1 MVAGARESAVN
12 SAEELLSLVEMSSA
26 ARQTCTTEMND
37 KSSRS
42 HTVLTILINQHCNN
56 KLNTICSSKFCLVDL
71 AGSERVKKTGNTGKH
86 FKESIHI
93 NTDLLAVGNVIRAL
107 SDRALNYCGKTRK
120 GPFIPFRDAK
130 ITRLLRDSLGGTSHT
145 LMMTCVNPSSHSLA
159 ETLNAL
165 YFSSK
170 ARHIRNR
177 PAKQTSHTDQKYNYK
192 LAQARISELENEV
205 KLLKEVI
212 EEKQMMIKE
221 VALEN
226 IRTEDQRHVGDME
239 LNQGEPLQYC
249 VLAQEAAGLLAKVSS
264 PSASFKQ
271 QLQDW
276 RERLTT
282 VSHQHPQDGMDF
294 PDSTTL
300 QLEEE
305 INKYKV
311 IHTLNKPEKNH
322 QYWTDNCAGFLF
334 TFSNKIQL
342 SLRELSQYKIFY
354 DDSYS

>member
-1 MVAGARESAVN
+1 MVVGARESAVS

-26 ARQTCTTEMND
+26 ARQTCTTGMND

-56 KLNTICSSKFCLVDL
+56 KLNTSCSSKFCLVDL

-120 GPFIPFRDAK
+120 GPFVPFRDAK

-145 LMMTCVNPSSHSLA
+145 LMMTCVNPSSYSLA

-165 YFSSK
+165 YFASK

-177 PAKQTSHTDQKYNYK
+177 PAKQPSHTDPKYNHK
-192 LAQARISELENEV
+192 LAQARIGELENEV

-221 VALEN
+221 VALGN
-226 IRTEDQRHVGDME
+226 TSTEGQRAGDE
-239 LNQGEPLQYC
+239 KLNQGEPFQDC
-249 VLAQEAAGLLAKVSS
+249 ILAQEAAGLLAKVAS

-276 RERLTT
+276 QERLIT
-282 VSHQHPQDGMDF
+282 VNHQRPEDGMELSY
-294 PDSTTL
+294 STTL
-300 QLEEE
+300 KLKEE
-305 INKYKV
+305 INKCKV
-311 IHTLNKPEKNH
+311 IYTLNKPDMLLTLN
-322 QYWTDNCAGFLF
+322 G
-334 TFSNKIQL
+334 
-342 SLRELSQYKIFY
+342 
-354 DDSYS
+354 

>member
-1 MVAGARESAVN
+1 MTCKYERRWSFVFALCVSVVAGARESAVN

-26 ARQTCTTEMND
+26 ARQTCTTRMND

-42 HTVLTILINQHCNN
+42 HTVLTIVINQHGNN
-56 KLNTICSSKFCLVDL
+56 KLNTICTSKFCLVDL

-107 SDRALNYCGKTRK
+107 SDRALSYCGKTRK
-120 GPFIPFRDAK
+120 GSFVPFRDAK

-165 YFSSK
+165 YFASK

-177 PAKQTSHTDQKYNYK
+177 PAKQPSHTDQKYDHK
-192 LAQARISELENEV
+192 LAWARISELENEV

-226 IRTEDQRHVGDME
+226 ISTEDQRAEEVK

-249 VLAQEAAGLLAKVSS
+249 ILAQEAAGLLAKVSS
-264 PSASFKQ
+264 PSPSFKQ

-276 RERLTT
+276 QERLTT
-282 VSHQHPQDGMDF
+282 VNHQSPADGMHVSDW
-294 PDSTTL
+294 TTL
-300 QLEEE
+300 KLREE
-305 INKYKV
+305 INKCKV
-311 IHTLNKPEKNH
+311 KHTVNKADKSLLDH
-322 QYWTDNCAGFLF
+322 CAGPVVTVPD
-334 TFSNKIQL
+334 TFM
-342 SLRELSQYKIFY
+342 
-354 DDSYS
+354 